1 MLYCN
6 PGYAVRIVGLDEEES
21 AALLDALFRHQA
33 QDRFLWAHHW
43 TAGDVL
49 MWDDIATTHNAV
61 ADYRAD
67 EPRLMHRVQVMA
79 AVDGR

>member
-6 PGYAVRIVGLDEEES
+6 PGYALRIVGLDEEES
-21 AALLDALFRHQA
+21 AALLDVLFRHQA

-43 TAGDVL
+43 TVGDVL